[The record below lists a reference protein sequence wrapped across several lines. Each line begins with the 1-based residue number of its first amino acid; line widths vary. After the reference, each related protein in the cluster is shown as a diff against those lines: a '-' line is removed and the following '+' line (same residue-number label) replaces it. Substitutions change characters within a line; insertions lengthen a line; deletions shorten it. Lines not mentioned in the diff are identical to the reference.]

1 MIHIFFVPFL
11 WCTQSPDPRVAPRS
25 LCKGS
30 CHHQNHTSYSVLK
43 NKRQSVL
50 KIFTFS
56 WYNTVSV
63 TVVYLI
69 FTTHYHLFSMKL
81 NLIIPCAKYKNQAY
95 CKIQCYHNVSG
106 LFMIQYKVSEIK
118 PNKKIFSTTILE
130 ANYKL
135 VILFREG
142 YCLSTSLKR
151 MEISNTLHAVN
162 RHFWMI
168 ALICRCELY
177 VEWSSFKLGC
187 YMFHINHKN

>member
-1 MIHIFFVPFL
+1 MI
-11 WCTQSPDPRVAPRS
+11 Q
-25 LCKGS
+25 
-30 CHHQNHTSYSVLK
+30 YSQCYCGVF
-43 NKRQSVL
+43 N
-50 KIFTFS
+50 I
-56 WYNTVSV
+56 YNTLSFVFNESIE
-63 TVVYLI
+63 TR
-69 FTTHYHLFSMKL
+69 L
-81 NLIIPCAKYKNQAY
+81 NLIIPCAQYKNQAY

-130 ANYKL
+130 ANYKS

-168 ALICRCELY
+168 TLIAGANCMWNGSVLNSGVTCFISITKIR
-177 VEWSSFKLGC
+177 K
-187 YMFHINHKN
+187 

>member
-1 MIHIFFVPFL
+1 MI
-11 WCTQSPDPRVAPRS
+11 Q
-25 LCKGS
+25 
-30 CHHQNHTSYSVLK
+30 YSQCYCGVF
-43 NKRQSVL
+43 N
-50 KIFTFS
+50 I
-56 WYNTVSV
+56 YNTLSIDFNESIE
-63 TVVYLI
+63 TR
-69 FTTHYHLFSMKL
+69 L
-81 NLIIPCAKYKNQAY
+81 NLIIPCAQYKNQAY

-106 LFMIQYKVSEIK
+106 LFMIQYRVSEIK

-130 ANYKL
+130 ANYKS